1 MKNIGI
7 ILSIIF
13 MITSCGQDNSKA
25 EKVSK
30 EKSEK
35 SVTQKKTQAEILGFE
50 KGKKVLILHADDAG
64 MSPEANKAIEKYLEN
79 DDISG
84 TAMMA
89 PCPNFKDFIEWAKA
103 HPKKDIGMHLTLT
116 SEWQTYRWGPVSDP
130 KTVPGLVD
138 PDGKL
143 WHEVPGVVK
152 HASAEEVEKEIR
164 AQIDKAIAL
173 GWQPTHIDTHM
184 GTLYGSPEYAKV
196 FLKVAQEYEIPANVI
211 DMSNPEVLKTFR
223 EIGYPLTDEVVDLI
237 AAYKLPKL
245 DNFTSVPHGNTYEE
259 VRKKFFKQVKS
270 LPSGLTEI
278 IFHPSTITEN
288 VKTITNSWKQRSFEA
303 QLFSDPVVKKFFKEE
318 GVLFTNW
325 IDLMNRYKNRN

>member
-13 MITSCGQDNSKA
+13 MVTSCGQGKSKA

-30 EKSEK
+30 EESEK
-35 SVTQKKTQAEILGFE
+35 SVTEEKTQVEILGFE

-64 MSPEANKAIEKYLEN
+64 MSPEANEAIEKYLEN

-84 TAMMA
+84 TAVMA

-211 DMSNPEVLKTFR
+211 DMSDPEVLKTFR
-223 EIGYPLTDEVVDLI
+223 KIGYPLTDEVVDLI

-259 VRKKFFKQVKS
+259 VRTKFFEQVKS
-270 LPSGLTEI
+270 LHPGLTEI

-303 QLFSDPVVKKFFKEE
+303 QLFSDPVVKKFFEEE
-318 GVLFTNW
+318 GIVFTNW
-325 IDLMNRYKNRN
+325 IDLMNRYKNKK